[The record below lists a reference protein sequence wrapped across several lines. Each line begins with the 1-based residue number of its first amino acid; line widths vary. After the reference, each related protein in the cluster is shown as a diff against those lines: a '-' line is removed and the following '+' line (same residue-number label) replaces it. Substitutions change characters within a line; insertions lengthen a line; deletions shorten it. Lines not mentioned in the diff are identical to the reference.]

1 MSRLVM
7 DRAVF
12 RRLYDEGLNDRQIAE
27 RCGVSAQTVG
37 NHRRS
42 LGLSANFA
50 QFRWSQETLDHL
62 RMRAGSGWAAAEIA
76 EELGVAQGA
85 VRHAAARHRISIRA
99 SRAGVLSPV
108 DEMVIEMMQAGW
120 TQKDIASELGVWPS
134 AVNKRV
140 RKLRKQGRL
149 AESARSTACASSAP
163 NGTPEVA
170 PKVAMAQAT
179 PAAPA
184 SAAAERLP
192 RVRMSAPRAARP
204 VALVARQGADVVPA
218 IDRRD
223 GVIARLVGRH
233 GADLV
238 QAVAGV
244 GRKGV
249 YRKLASVADTHTVPI
264 RTVESIWHQVRA

>member
-27 RCGVSAQTVG
+27 RCGVSGQTVG
-37 NHRRS
+37 NHRRA
-42 LGLSANFA
+42 LRLPANYA
-50 QFRWSQETLDHL
+50 PFRWSQETLDHL
-62 RMRAGSGWAAAEIA
+62 RMRAGSGWAVSEIA

-99 SRAGVLSPV
+99 SRAGVLSPIDV
-108 DEMVIEMMQAGW
+108 MVVEMMQAGW

-149 AESARSTACASSAP
+149 AESARSTACASRAP
-163 NGTPEVA
+163 NGAPEVA
-170 PKVAMAQAT
+170 PKVAMA
-179 PAAPA
+179 PSAPA

-192 RVRMSAPRAARP
+192 RVRMSAPRAARS
-204 VALVARQGADVVPA
+204 VALVARQGADGMPA

-249 YRKLASVADTHTVPI
+249 YRKLASVADRHTVPI
-264 RTVESIWHQVRA
+264 RTVETIWHQVRA